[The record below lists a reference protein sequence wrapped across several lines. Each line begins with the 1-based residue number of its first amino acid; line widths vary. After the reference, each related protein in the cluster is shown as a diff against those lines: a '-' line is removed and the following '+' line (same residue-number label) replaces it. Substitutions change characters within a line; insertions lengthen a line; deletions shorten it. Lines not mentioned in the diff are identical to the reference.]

1 MSERQADSDDKGDV
15 GTLVADRLE
24 MRFGGVRALD
34 GASLSIRPGDAIGL
48 LGPNGSGKT
57 TMVNCLT
64 GILRLQAGQVSLDGN
79 DITRMSRRRR
89 SNLGIVRTY
98 QNLRLMAQ
106 LSVAEN
112 ISVGLAGLPRRLSA
126 AEWYERLNSA
136 IATQGLEPFA
146 HRALGEMPYGVMK
159 RVKIARALVA
169 RPRILLLDE
178 PAAGLGGNDWEDLA
192 NTLAAAQRTMGFGML
207 LIDHNVAFVRALT
220 HRLVVLANGAVI
232 AEGSPNV
239 VLGDRKVA
247 EVYLGSLTDA

>member
-1 MSERQADSDDKGDV
+1 
-15 GTLVADRLE
+15 
-24 MRFGGVRALD
+24 
-34 GASLSIRPGDAIGL
+34 
-48 LGPNGSGKT
+48 
-57 TMVNCLT
+57 
-64 GILRLQAGQVSLDGN
+64 
-79 DITRMSRRRR
+79 
-89 SNLGIVRTY
+89 
-98 QNLRLMAQ
+98 
-106 LSVAEN
+106 
-112 ISVGLAGLPRRLSA
+112 
-126 AEWYERLNSA
+126 
-136 IATQGLEPFA
+136 
-146 HRALGEMPYGVMK
+146 MPYGVMK
-159 RVKIARALVA
+159 RVEIARALVA